1 VSEQTAGVARSRRS
15 GESGSGVARCLSVLL
30 LAAIAGVGCTSGS
43 STPDTANVSTGGSRL
58 GGHRPNRPP
67 VIVAVA
73 LSPNPIA
80 LNAPVAT
87 FVDADDPDDDPLTFR
102 HRWFVNGWLLPDQA
116 GPLLPAHVL
125 KKGDRVMVEV
135 TPLDGKTEG
144 QPMQSA
150 AVSVGN
156 TPPEVAGVL
165 LEPAE
170 VHVGE
175 TVRVQLEAKDVDDDD
190 IHYSVKWWRNNKL
203 VLEGAHLALE
213 TGGFTRGDHIVAQ
226 VTPLDGAG
234 AGRTVSSQMATIV
247 NSPPTILS
255 NPPATLD
262 RGRYLYTVA
271 ARDADGDALRYSLE
285 SAPVGM
291 TVEPATGQIEWVVS
305 PNLNGSHRVKVVV
318 EDGQKGQAFQE
329 FDLAFTHPS

>member
-1 VSEQTAGVARSRRS
+1 MGQQHWGILQRGCRTGRGSAALLTAATGIALIVA
-15 GESGSGVARCLSVLL
+15 
-30 LAAIAGVGCTSGS
+30 GCSSGS
-43 STPDTANVSTGGSRL
+43 SSGDGL
-58 GGHRPNRPP
+58 GASAGHAGKGPRPNRPP
-67 VIVAVA
+67 VISAVA

-102 HRWFVNGWLLPDQA
+102 HRWFINGHVLPDQT
-116 GPLLPAHVL
+116 GPLLPAKVL
-125 KKGDRVMVEV
+125 KKGDSVMVEV

-150 AVSVGN
+150 AVLVGN

-170 VHVGE
+170 VHVGD
-175 TVRVQLEAKDVDDDD
+175 TVRVQLQAKDVDDDD

-213 TGGFTRGDHIVAQ
+213 TTGFARGDHIVAQ

-234 AGRTVSSQMATIV
+234 SGKTVSSQMATVV
-247 NSPPTILS
+247 NSPPKILS
-255 NPPATLD
+255 NPPTSLD
-262 RGRYLYTVA
+262 RGRYIYAVA
-271 ARDADGDALRYSLE
+271 AQDADGDSLHFALENS
-285 SAPVGM
+285 PNGM
-291 TVEPATGQIEWVVS
+291 TIDSTTGHIEWAVS
-305 PNLNGSHRVKVVV
+305 PGTSGSHHVKVVV

-329 FDLAFTHPS
+329 FDLAFTTAS